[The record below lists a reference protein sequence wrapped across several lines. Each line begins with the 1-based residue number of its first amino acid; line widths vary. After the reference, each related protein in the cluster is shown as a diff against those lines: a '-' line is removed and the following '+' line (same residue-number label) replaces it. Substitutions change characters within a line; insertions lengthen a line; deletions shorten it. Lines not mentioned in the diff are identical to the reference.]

1 LKRFSTDESAI
12 AIMIAKSRMSFLDRL
27 FGTFF
32 RRITRNT
39 ALLLTASARLS
50 FYIISFLT
58 FISIILRFSHTILM
72 SKGRKKKLFAKD
84 DFFFF
89 ALSEL

>member
-1 LKRFSTDESAI
+1 
-12 AIMIAKSRMSFLDRL
+12 MIAKSRMSFLDRL

-39 ALLLTASARLS
+39 ALLLTATARLS

-72 SKGRKKKLFAKD
+72 SLGGEKNSLPRMILFFLRLIWNY
-84 DFFFF
+84 DFD
-89 ALSEL
+89 SGWTI